1 MVNPRQCDCLE
12 CLAKAAPGGEAVM
25 TAQEQ
30 YSAGLRDGEAW
41 ARATGTTSADLHMVP
56 VVKGTR
62 DYKAGHRVGVAK
74 VRNERSLAEQG
85 TPTGRALTSR

>member
-1 MVNPRQCDCLE
+1 
-12 CLAKAAPGGEAVM
+12 M

-41 ARATGTTSADLHMVP
+41 ARATGTTSADIHMVP

-85 TPTGRALTSR
+85 VEHDDLFEQWDAYWQGEIVDERKPQS